1 MHGRHS
7 YEGGPRAARRKR
19 LVVTR
24 QIASIRAD
32 PSRPAALLWN
42 PAGASLED
50 ALAGL
55 DVSGGVV
62 AIIGGTDVFGMFLS
76 RYDVFHLTRAA
87 FARIPGG
94 RPLFPSVGP
103 DLTPEVVLAEHG
115 LTPGPRSDLD
125 EAAGITLTSWT
136 RDQPA
141 ASNPRDYTRFTTNG
155 WRFRAGYLDA
165 SLSRYGEISSKPLFT
180 LVAALSSLFQPGHAR
195 NMMRTLPLID
205 ELESALSSGTNTRRI
220 EMLTRITDLFVGGA
234 TRYSEDQ
241 IGVFDDV
248 MVRLTSTIEAK
259 ARARL
264 ANRLAPI
271 ANAPASVVHM
281 LAFDDDIDVARPIL
295 RQSERLDDSVLLA
308 NANTKSQQH
317 LFAISQRR
325 SLSEAVTEVLVERGD
340 RDVVHS
346 VVKNAGARFSDAGFR
361 MLVKRSV
368 GDDDLATIVG
378 MRGDIPRTH
387 FLVLL
392 EKASSAVRARLAVE
406 NPQAG
411 TAIDGVVAEVV
422 GGIRNDARN
431 ASPDFAAAQAAVER
445 LNRIR
450 RIGEAEVYHYARDRK
465 FEETAIALSILCE
478 TPIDVVERALLDP
491 GAEIVLILA
500 KVAGL
505 SSTTTKAI
513 LLLRAADR
521 GMSAKD
527 LDNALASFNRLQP
540 DTARR
545 VLGFFRTR
553 VKKPAQPMVPPAVA
567 VSG

>member
-1 MHGRHS
+1 
-7 YEGGPRAARRKR
+7 
-19 LVVTR
+19 
-24 QIASIRAD
+24 
-32 PSRPAALLWN
+32 
-42 PAGASLED
+42 
-50 ALAGL
+50 
-55 DVSGGVV
+55 
-62 AIIGGTDVFGMFLS
+62 
-76 RYDVFHLTRAA
+76 
-87 FARIPGG
+87 
-94 RPLFPSVGP
+94 
-103 DLTPEVVLAEHG
+103 
-115 LTPGPRSDLD
+115 
-125 EAAGITLTSWT
+125 
-136 RDQPA
+136 
-141 ASNPRDYTRFTTNG
+141 
-155 WRFRAGYLDA
+155 
-165 SLSRYGEISSKPLFT
+165 
-180 LVAALSSLFQPGHAR
+180 
-195 NMMRTLPLID
+195 MMRTLPLID
-205 ELESALSSGTNTRRI
+205 ELEAALTSGTNARRI

-234 TRYSEDQ
+234 PRYSEEQ

-248 MVRLTSTIEAK
+248 MTRLVRTIEAK
-259 ARARL
+259 ARAKL
-264 ANRLAPI
+264 SNRLAPI
-271 ANAPASVVHM
+271 ANAPTNVIHM
-281 LAFDDDIDVARPIL
+281 LAFDDDIQVAQSVL
-295 RQSERLDDSVLLA
+295 RQSERLDDASLLA

-325 SLSEAVTEVLVERGD
+325 ILSEAVTDVLVERGD
-340 RDVVHS
+340 RQVVHA

-361 MLVKRSV
+361 MLVKRSA

-378 MRGDIPRTH
+378 MRHDVPRPH

-392 EKASSAVRARLAVE
+392 ERASSAVRARLAAE
-406 NPQAG
+406 HPQASS
-411 TAIDGVVAEVV
+411 AIDGVVAEVV

-450 RIGEAEVYHYARDRK
+450 RIGEAEIYQYARDRK

-527 LDNALASFNRLQP
+527 LENALASFNRLQP

-553 VKKPAQPMVPPAVA
+553 VKKPARVMVPPAVA
-567 VSG
+567 VNG